1 MAACRQLAARPRLQQ
16 RRPVARAAT
25 AGASSTRRFSTA
37 AGAAPAAEQLREIPA
52 DTYEAYIPPITAH
65 YSGQGFEPYQWH
77 TAAPNAPVASPPDQ
91 PLWAST
97 LGVLATSGGYV
108 SGEHLAYS
116 YKDDASIRHIRTDA
130 EPDELRFSHLTE
142 NYLVAGRSD
151 PDCLL
156 PLGTLNRMVLA
167 GELGALAPTAL
178 SCMGGIYSVRRVVED
193 LAPQVVANFHLQ
205 EVDAVL
211 LVPM

>member
-1 MAACRQLAARPRLQQ
+1 MAVRRKLAARSLQ
-16 RRPVARAAT
+16 RRPVPRA
-25 AGASSTRRFSTA
+25 A
-37 AGAAPAAEQLREIPA
+37 AGAAARRTFATASTPAGLLQEIPT

-77 TAAPNAPVASPPDQ
+77 TAAPNVPVAPPPDK
-91 PLWAST
+91 PLYAST
-97 LGVLATSGGYV
+97 LGLLATSGGYV

-130 EPDELRFSHLTE
+130 SADELRFSHITE

-151 PDCLL
+151 PNCLL
-156 PLGTLNRMVLA
+156 PLGTLNKMMMA
-167 GELGALAPTAL
+167 GELGAVAPTAL
-178 SCMGGIYSVRRVVED
+178 SCMGGIYSVRRVVEE
-193 LAPQVVANFHLQ
+193 LAPQVVASFHLM

-211 LVPM
+211 MVPM